1 MSNVAI
7 EDKYEALLK
16 IGRDHLSMISD
27 LETLIDFC
35 NEAAG
40 SGAKEVIRDA
50 HDIMHV
56 LFGGDRT
63 REWAWV
69 ADWLNLP
76 TNPRWTTDAW
86 PDVKIRM
93 LDVFV
98 RAGGSL
104 KREE

>member
-1 MSNVAI
+1 MNYLESIRLGEMASENTRYIGLVA
-7 EDKYEALLK
+7 
-16 IGRDHLSMISD
+16 D

-56 LFGGDRT
+56 LLGGDKT
-63 REWAWV
+63 REWDWV
-69 ADWLNLP
+69 ADWLLLP
-76 TNPRWTTDAW
+76 TNPRWTTEAW

-93 LDVFV
+93 LDVFA